1 MLDWEP
7 KMLQYCLLFLAVF
20 SLSACGGGGGSH
32 RAASSGVSV
41 LEKYNDNVA
50 LVRIKGTTL
59 ETEYVGVIDTEAAEE
74 VLAGSITGLDI
85 TYSSYSGEWF
95 EISRTGVMSSGRSI
109 TFDTTGVDLNASGSE
124 YVSRSFVNTNQGGG
138 YIVTGSNLGN
148 LPAGAVSYEGYTEI
162 YDASGG
168 RETGD
173 VTLNVNFNNNKAT
186 ITGVTDNLIYSSS
199 DISVS
204 SSSGQ
209 FSSNSAQI
217 GQRFGA
223 NIKVP
228 ARIEGSFYGASGNGM
243 GGIVTGGLNAD
254 LTTGYLGSFAGTR

>member
-1 MLDWEP
+1 MIRLFF
-7 KMLQYCLLFLAVF
+7 LLLSAFA
-20 SLSACGGGGGSH
+20 LSACGGGGGSH
-32 RAASSGVSV
+32 RAASSGVTV
-41 LEKYNDNVA
+41 LEKYNENVA
-50 LVRIKGTTL
+50 LVRIKGDTL
-59 ETEYVGVIDTEAAEE
+59 ETEYVGVVDTEAAEE
-74 VLAGSITGLDI
+74 VLAGSVTGLVV
-85 TYSSYSGEWF
+85 TSSSSSGDWF
-95 EISRTGVMSSGRSI
+95 EVSRTGVMSSGRSI
-109 TFDTTGVDLNASGSE
+109 TFDTTGVNLNASGSE

-138 YIVTGSNLGN
+138 FIVTGSNLGD
-148 LPAGAVSYEGYTEI
+148 LPAGAFSYDGYTEI

-173 VTLNVNFNNNKAT
+173 VTLNVNFNTKKAT
-186 ITGVTDNLIYSSS
+186 ITGVTDNLIYSSN

-209 FSSNSAQI
+209 FSSNTAQI

-228 ARIEGSFYGASGNGM
+228 ARIEGSFYGASGDGM

-254 LTTGYLGSFAGTR
+254 LTTGYLGSFAGKR